1 MADEKKPNTDYS
13 KISSV
18 WGAPLGENE
27 AWQYARAELARKL
40 DEAETKPFGQFFESK
55 SAKNGGDFS
64 AQVLSAILLTSVG
77 NINAKYEKAKLKALE
92 AGTFANKQA
101 FIEGFIM
108 DNLCPTLAEE
118 RAKREA
124 KLAEERAE
132 RLALA
137 SSVTRALESVTDS
150 WDDAG
155 LTPNAD
161 LVRKACK
168 RKLERDEAT
177 FAKAFSVELVLEVL
191 EDDDEKASLL
201 TELGLDIEADGLP
214 AIDEHGNLLPDEED
228 EVTEEVTDEADE
240 AEDVTPEVNV
250 D

>member
-1 MADEKKPNTDYS
+1 MANEKQTTDYS
-13 KISSV
+13 AISKT
-18 WGAPLGENE
+18 WGTNLGENE
-27 AWQYARAELARKL
+27 AWQYARKELARKL
-40 DEAETKPFGQFFESK
+40 DEAEKEPFGKFFESK

-92 AGTFANKQA
+92 AGTLANKQA

-124 KLAEERAE
+124 ELAKERAE
-132 RLALA
+132 RLALRD
-137 SSVTRALESVTDS
+137 SVLRAVESVRDS

-155 LTPNAD
+155 LEPSYE
-161 LVRKACK
+161 LVKKACE
-168 RKLERDEAT
+168 RKLDRDEPK
-177 FAKAFSVELVLEVL
+177 FAQCFCARLASELIIE
-191 EDDDEKASLL
+191 SGRL
-201 TELGLDIEADGLP
+201 TALFNELGIDYETARLPLLIDENGDLPTDNSEEVADEVADG
-214 AIDEHGNLLPDEED
+214 G
-228 EVTEEVTDEADE
+228 
-240 AEDVTPEVNV
+240 EDVTPEVNV

>member
-1 MADEKKPNTDYS
+1 MANEKQTTDYS
-13 KISSV
+13 AISTT
-18 WGAPLGENE
+18 WGAQLGENE
-27 AWQYARAELARKL
+27 AWQYARKELARKL
-40 DEAETKPFGQFFESK
+40 DEAEKEPFGKFFESK

-124 KLAEERAE
+124 ELAKERAE
-132 RLALA
+132 RLALRD
-137 SSVTRALESVTDS
+137 SVRRAVESVRDS

-155 LTPNAD
+155 LEPSYE
-161 LVRKACK
+161 LVKKACE
-168 RKLERDEAT
+168 RKLDRDEPK
-177 FAKAFSVELVLEVL
+177 FAQAFCVLLACEVL
-191 EDDDEKASLL
+191 GDKRIDTLT
-201 TELGLDIEADGLP
+201 TELGIDYETASLP
-214 AIDEHGNLLPDEED
+214 LNIDDNGNLPTDNSK
-228 EVTEEVTDEADE
+228 EVAEEVTNE
-240 AEDVTPEVNV
+240 AEDVTHEVNV

>member
-1 MADEKKPNTDYS
+1 MANEKPNTDYS

-18 WGAPLGENE
+18 WGAPLGKNE
-27 AWQYARAELARKL
+27 AWQYARAELERKL
-40 DEAETKPFGQFFESK
+40 NEAESEPFGKFFESK
-55 SAKNGGDFS
+55 STKNGGDFS
-64 AQVLSAILLTSVG
+64 AQAVANVLLTSIG
-77 NINAKYEKAKLKALE
+77 NINAKYDKAKLKALE
-92 AGTFANKQA
+92 AGGYDKQA
-101 FIEGFIM
+101 LIECFIM
-108 DNLCPTLAEE
+108 DTLCPTLAEE

-137 SSVTRALESVTDS
+137 SSVTRAIESVTDS

-168 RKLERDEAT
+168 RKLDRDEAT

-201 TELGLDIEADGLP
+201 ADLGLDIKADGLP
-214 AIDEHGNLLPDEED
+214 AIDELGNLLPDD
-228 EVTEEVTDEADE
+228 ADE
-240 AEDVTPEVNV
+240 VTPEVNV

>member
-1 MADEKKPNTDYS
+1 MANENKTTTTKTTTDYS
-13 KISSV
+13 TVSKA
-18 WGAPLGENE
+18 WGTELGKNE
-27 AWQYARAELARKL
+27 AWQYARKELARKL
-40 DEAETKPFGQFFESK
+40 DEAEKEPFGKFFESK

-64 AQVLSAILLTSVG
+64 AQVLAQVLMTSVG

-92 AGTFANKQA
+92 AGNYDKQA

-124 KLAEERAE
+124 ELAKERAE
-132 RLALA
+132 RLALQ
-137 SSVTRALESVTDS
+137 ESVCRAVDSVCDS

-155 LTPNAD
+155 LTPNVD

-168 RKLERDEAT
+168 RKLERDDEI
-177 FAKAFSVELVLEVL
+177 FAKAFCVELALRVLTSA
-191 EDDDEKASLL
+191 DDQEGVFA
-201 TELGLDIEADGLP
+201 ELGLDATKDGLP
-214 AIDEHGNLLPDEED
+214 SIDDAGNLL
-228 EVTEEVTDEADE
+228 TEEVA
-240 AEDVTPEVNV
+240 PEVNV

>member
-1 MADEKKPNTDYS
+1 MANVKTEKNTTDYS
-13 KISSV
+13 AISAT
-18 WGAPLGENE
+18 WGAKLGENE
-27 AWQYARAELARKL
+27 AWQYARKELARKL
-40 DEAETKPFGQFFESK
+40 DEAEKEPFGKFFESK
-55 SAKNGGDFS
+55 STKNGGDFS

-77 NINAKYEKAKLKALE
+77 NINAKYEKAKMKALE
-92 AGTFANKQA
+92 AGNFDKQSL
-101 FIEGFIM
+101 IEGFIV
-108 DNLCPTLAEE
+108 DTLCPTLAEE

-124 KLAEERAE
+124 ELAKERAE

-137 SSVTRALESVTDS
+137 NSVERAIESVTDS

-168 RKLERDEAT
+168 RKLERDEET
-177 FAKAFSVELVLEVL
+177 FAKAFSVELVLQLIEN
-191 EDDDEKASLL
+191 DDEKASLL
-201 TELGLDIEADGLP
+201 ADLGLDVKDDGLP
-214 AIDEHGNLLPDEED
+214 PIDEQGNLL
-228 EVTEEVTDEADE
+228 TEEVSEVTDE

>member
-1 MADEKKPNTDYS
+1 MANEKQITDYS
-13 KISSV
+13 AISTT
-18 WGAPLGENE
+18 WGTELGKNE
-27 AWQYARAELARKL
+27 AWQYARKELARKL
-40 DEAETKPFGQFFESK
+40 DEAEKEPFGKFFESK
-55 SAKNGGDFS
+55 STKNGGDFS

-124 KLAEERAE
+124 ELAKERAE
-132 RLALA
+132 RIALRD
-137 SSVTRALESVTDS
+137 SVLRAVESVRDS

-155 LTPNAD
+155 LEPSYE
-161 LVRKACK
+161 LVKKACE
-168 RKLERDEAT
+168 RKLDRDEPK
-177 FAKAFSVELVLEVL
+177 FAQAFCVRLADEVL
-191 EDDDEKASLL
+191 GDERIDVLT
-201 TELGLDIEADGLP
+201 TELGIDYETASLP
-214 AIDEHGNLLPDEED
+214 LNIDEKGDLPTDNS
-228 EVTEEVTDEADE
+228 EEVTDE